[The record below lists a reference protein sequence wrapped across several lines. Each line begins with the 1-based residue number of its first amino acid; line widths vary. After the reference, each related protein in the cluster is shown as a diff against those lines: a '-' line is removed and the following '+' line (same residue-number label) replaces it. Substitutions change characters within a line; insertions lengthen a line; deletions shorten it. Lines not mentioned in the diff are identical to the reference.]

1 MSKNPVRTV
10 LISNDP
16 KRSSRIQ
23 KALVGADPSAIT
35 VTPARAFSDA
45 VDMIRSNSVDAFLLD
60 FTLGG
65 LRGLDLL
72 NRAASAIPVVV
83 IVDGDSAKAD
93 GEEAVQAGAVAY
105 LTEASLS
112 ADFLRR
118 VLDFAARRPA
128 VEAKH
133 SDVETETDACGAA
146 SGLSAASAAPRTAAT

>member
-45 VDMIRSNSVDAFLLD
+45 VDMIRSSSVDAFLLD

-83 IVDGDSAKAD
+83 IVDGARSTAAATMPPSPVA
-93 GEEAVQAGAVAY
+93 GRPHLTGLQPERQAGCVGSPLAF
-105 LTEASLS
+105 ESL
-112 ADFLRR
+112 
-118 VLDFAARRPA
+118 
-128 VEAKH
+128 
-133 SDVETETDACGAA
+133 
-146 SGLSAASAAPRTAAT
+146 APG